1 MGIQF
6 ISVFFILFLST
17 GGCVLSIL
25 GDSSKSEESISS
37 RYVRSDEIGPK
48 FQKAYQPLKL
58 NYQWKNNGII
68 LKSGKG
74 KTAQEEFI
82 DRKTGKTKKSAPI
95 NSAKNE
101 DNSSFL
107 PPQSRWSRSPS
118 NSDNVSITFKNSFP
132 RTVRIYWVDF
142 EGGLKNYG
150 TIPPRGNIMIST
162 FAGHQWVL
170 DFSANDLTGIFTASN
185 YDCVAKIDSRSRRVA
200 MNQSTQTTKP
210 ASIPSLKLVI
220 RDHNV
225 WLIRKDKKDIQLTRK
240 GTEEDYFLNE
250 FRYSPNKH
258 YALGFQSTR
267 VIPRKIP
274 LLSSS
279 PKDQVQPTLEFINY
293 PKPGDPRPQRRPI
306 LFDLKK
312 KTTMQVDKSPF
323 LDSWS
328 VQFKHWSKDSR
339 SAHVLFNKRGH
350 QELALLSIDAAT
362 GKVTDLVRES
372 PDTFVDY
379 SQKTMLHWLDQSGQ
393 LIWASERS
401 GWNHLY
407 RIDASSGQVINPI
420 TKGKWLVRKI
430 EYVDEK
436 NEVIWFAAMG
446 IHPNQD
452 PYHIHLAKVKFD
464 GSDLTVLTRGDG
476 THRWQFNPERTLFL
490 DRWSRVDHP
499 EVAELRSAQD
509 GSLIKEIARQDISAL
524 TEEGY
529 SMPIRFSA
537 PGRDGKTMI
546 HGFLIKPTEF
556 DPDQIY
562 PVIENIYAG
571 PHGFHVPKKFGL
583 QISQRK
589 LAELGFIIAKID
601 GMGTNWRSKKFHDYC
616 WQNLADAGFPDRIA
630 WLKAAAQKYSWI
642 DLSQVGIYGGSAG
655 GQNALSALLHHGE
668 FYKAAVSDCGCHDNR
683 MDKIWWNEAWMG
695 KIGPHYEQSS
705 NVFNAHKLEGDLML
719 TVGEL
724 DKNVDPASTLQV
736 VHALVRAGKDFEFFM
751 IPGAGHG
758 IGEGKYLFR
767 KRMDFF
773 VRSLLGV
780 DQKNHIP

>member
-1 MGIQF
+1 MKHRIISAFLLLILSPGGFARSIQAD
-6 ISVFFILFLST
+6 SPKT
-17 GGCVLSIL
+17 GESIARRYAR
-25 GDSSKSEESISS
+25 SEEIA
-37 RYVRSDEIGPK
+37 PK

-58 NYQWKNNGII
+58 NFQWKDNGII

-82 DRKTGKTKKSAPI
+82 EGKTGKIKKSISLEP
-95 NSAKNE
+95 AKDE
-101 DNSSFL
+101 DDSLFL
-107 PPQSRWSRSPS
+107 PPQSRWGRSS
-118 NSDNVSITFKNSFP
+118 SSSDNISITFQNSFP
-132 RTVRIYWVDF
+132 RPVRVYWVDLQG
-142 EGGLKNYG
+142 ELKNYG
-150 TIPPRGNIMIST
+150 TIPPKGDMSIST

-185 YDCVAKIDSRSRRVA
+185 HDCIAKIDSRSRRVA
-200 MNQSTQTTKP
+200 MKQSPPAPKPDSTP
-210 ASIPSLKLVI
+210 ASKLVI
-220 RDHNV
+220 REHNV
-225 WLIRKDKKDIQLTRK
+225 WFIRKDKKDIQLTRK
-240 GTEEDYFLNE
+240 GTEEDSFLNE
-250 FRYSPNKH
+250 FRYSPNKR

-274 LLSSS
+274 LLRSS
-279 PKDQVQPTLEFINY
+279 PKDQIQPTIEFINY

-312 KTTMQVDKSPF
+312 KTAIPVDEASF

-339 SAHVLFNKRGH
+339 SAHVLYNKRGH
-350 QELALLSIDAAT
+350 QELALLSIDAST

-379 SQKTMLHWLDQSGQ
+379 SQKTMLHWLDQSEQ

-407 RIDASSGQVINPI
+407 RIDASDGQVINPI
-420 TKGKWLVRKI
+420 TKGKWVVRKI
-430 EYVDEK
+430 EHVDEK
-436 NEVIWFAAMG
+436 SEVVWFSALA
-446 IHPNQD
+446 IHPKQD
-452 PYHIHLAKVKFD
+452 PYHLHLAKVNLD
-464 GSDLTVLTRGDG
+464 GSDLTVLTQGDG
-476 THRWQFNPERTLFL
+476 THRWEFNPERTLFV

-499 EVAELRSAQD
+499 EVAQLRSARD
-509 GSLIKEIARQDISAL
+509 GSPIKELARQDISAL
-524 TEEGY
+524 LKEGY

-546 HGFLIKPTEF
+546 HGFLIQPTEF
-556 DPDQIY
+556 DPNRIY

-583 QISQRK
+583 QISQRR
-589 LAELGFIIAKID
+589 LAELGFVIAKID
-601 GMGTNWRSKKFHDYC
+601 GMGTNWRSKKFHDHC

-630 WLKAAAQKYSWI
+630 WLKAAARKYSWL
-642 DLSQVGIYGGSAG
+642 DLSRVGIYGGSAG

-695 KIGPHYEQSS
+695 KLGPHYEQSS
-705 NVFNAHKLEGDLML
+705 NVFHAHKLQGNLML

-736 VHALVRAGKDFEFFM
+736 VDALVLAGKDFEFFM

-767 KRMDFF
+767 KRIDFF

-780 DQKNHIP
+780 ER

>member
-1 MGIQF
+1 MKHRIIPAFLLLILSPGGFARSIQAD
-6 ISVFFILFLST
+6 SPKT
-17 GGCVLSIL
+17 GESIARRYAR
-25 GDSSKSEESISS
+25 SEEIA
-37 RYVRSDEIGPK
+37 PK

-58 NYQWKNNGII
+58 NFQWKDNGII
-68 LKSGKG
+68 LKTGKG

-82 DRKTGKTKKSAPI
+82 EGKTGKIKKSISLEP
-95 NSAKNE
+95 AKDE
-101 DNSSFL
+101 DDSLFL
-107 PPQSRWSRSPS
+107 PPQSRWGRSS
-118 NSDNVSITFKNSFP
+118 SSSDNISITFQNSFP
-132 RTVRIYWVDF
+132 RPVRVYWVDLQG
-142 EGGLKNYG
+142 ELKNYG
-150 TIPPRGNIMIST
+150 TIPPKGDMSIST

-185 YDCVAKIDSRSRRVA
+185 HDCIAKIDSRSRRVA
-200 MNQSTQTTKP
+200 MKQSPPAPKPDSTP
-210 ASIPSLKLVI
+210 ASKLVI
-220 RDHNV
+220 REHNV
-225 WLIRKDKKDIQLTRK
+225 WFIRKDKKDIQLTRK
-240 GTEEDYFLNE
+240 GTEEDSFLNE
-250 FRYSPNKH
+250 FRYSPNKR

-274 LLSSS
+274 LLRSS
-279 PKDQVQPTLEFINY
+279 PKDQIQPTIEFINY

-312 KTTMQVDKSPF
+312 KTAIPVDEASF

-339 SAHVLFNKRGH
+339 SAHVLYNKRGH
-350 QELALLSIDAAT
+350 QELALLSIDAST

-379 SQKTMLHWLDQSGQ
+379 SQKTMLHWLDQSEQ

-407 RIDASSGQVINPI
+407 RIDASNGQVINPI
-420 TKGKWLVRKI
+420 TKGKWVVRKI
-430 EYVDEK
+430 EHVDEK
-436 NEVIWFAAMG
+436 SQVVWFSALA
-446 IHPNQD
+446 IHPKQD
-452 PYHIHLAKVKFD
+452 PYHLHLAKVNLD
-464 GSDLTVLTRGDG
+464 GSDLTVLTQGDG
-476 THRWQFNPERTLFL
+476 THRWEFNPERTLFV

-499 EVAELRSAQD
+499 EVAQLRSARD
-509 GSLIKEIARQDISAL
+509 GSLVKELARQDISAL
-524 TEEGY
+524 LKEGY

-546 HGFLIKPTEF
+546 HGFLIQPTEL
-556 DPDQIY
+556 DPNRIY

-583 QISQRK
+583 QISQRR
-589 LAELGFIIAKID
+589 LAELGFVIAKID
-601 GMGTNWRSKKFHDYC
+601 GMGTNWRSKKFHDHC

-630 WLKAAAQKYSWI
+630 WLKAAARKYSWL
-642 DLSQVGIYGGSAG
+642 DLSRVGIYGGSAG

-695 KIGPHYEQSS
+695 KMGPHYEQSS
-705 NVFNAHKLEGDLML
+705 NVFHAHKLQGNLML

-736 VHALVRAGKDFEFFM
+736 VDALVRAGKDFEFFM

-767 KRMDFF
+767 KRIDFF
-773 VRSLLGV
+773 VCSLLGV
-780 DQKNHIP
+780 EP

>member
-1 MGIQF
+1 MKHRIIPAFLLLILSPGGFAQSIQAD
-6 ISVFFILFLST
+6 SPKT
-17 GGCVLSIL
+17 GESIARRYAR
-25 GDSSKSEESISS
+25 SEEIA
-37 RYVRSDEIGPK
+37 PK

-58 NYQWKNNGII
+58 NFQWKDNGII
-68 LKSGKG
+68 LKTGKG

-82 DRKTGKTKKSAPI
+82 EGKTGKIKKSISLEP
-95 NSAKNE
+95 AKDE
-101 DNSSFL
+101 DDSLFL
-107 PPQSRWSRSPS
+107 PPQSRWGRSS
-118 NSDNVSITFKNSFP
+118 SSSDNISITFQNSFP
-132 RTVRIYWVDF
+132 RPVRVYWVDLQG
-142 EGGLKNYG
+142 ELKNYG
-150 TIPPRGNIMIST
+150 TIPPKGDMSIST

-185 YDCVAKIDSRSRRVA
+185 HDCIAKIDSRSRRVA
-200 MNQSTQTTKP
+200 MKQSPPAPKPDSTP
-210 ASIPSLKLVI
+210 ASKLVI
-220 RDHNV
+220 REHNV
-225 WLIRKDKKDIQLTRK
+225 WFIRKDKKDIQLTRK
-240 GTEEDYFLNE
+240 GTEEDSFLNE
-250 FRYSPNKH
+250 FRYSPNKR

-274 LLSSS
+274 LLRSS
-279 PKDQVQPTLEFINY
+279 PKDQIQPTIEFINY

-312 KTTMQVDKSPF
+312 KTAIPVDEASF

-339 SAHVLFNKRGH
+339 SAHVLYNKRGH
-350 QELALLSIDAAT
+350 QELALLSIDAST

-379 SQKTMLHWLDQSGQ
+379 SQKTMLHWLDQSEQ

-407 RIDASSGQVINPI
+407 RIDASNGQVINPI
-420 TKGKWLVRKI
+420 TKGKWVVRKI
-430 EYVDEK
+430 EHVDEK
-436 NEVIWFAAMG
+436 SEVVWFSALA
-446 IHPNQD
+446 IHPKQD
-452 PYHIHLAKVKFD
+452 PYHLHLAKVNLD
-464 GSDLTVLTRGDG
+464 GSDLTVLTQGDG
-476 THRWQFNPERTLFL
+476 THRWEFNPERTLFV

-499 EVAELRSAQD
+499 EVAQLRSARD
-509 GSLIKEIARQDISAL
+509 GSLVKELARQDISAL
-524 TEEGY
+524 LKEGY

-546 HGFLIKPTEF
+546 HGFLIQPTEL
-556 DPDQIY
+556 DPNRIY

-583 QISQRK
+583 QISQRR
-589 LAELGFIIAKID
+589 LAELGFVIAKID
-601 GMGTNWRSKKFHDYC
+601 GMGTNWRSKKFHDHC

-630 WLKAAAQKYSWI
+630 WLKAAARKYSWL
-642 DLSQVGIYGGSAG
+642 DLSRVGIYGGSAG

-695 KIGPHYEQSS
+695 KMGPHYEQSS
-705 NVFNAHKLEGDLML
+705 NVFHAHKLQGNLML

-736 VHALVRAGKDFEFFM
+736 VDALVRAGKDFEFFM

-767 KRMDFF
+767 KRIDFF

-780 DQKNHIP
+780 EP

>member
-1 MGIQF
+1 MKHRIIPAFLLLILSPGGFARSIQAD
-6 ISVFFILFLST
+6 SPKT
-17 GGCVLSIL
+17 GESIARRYAR
-25 GDSSKSEESISS
+25 SEEIA
-37 RYVRSDEIGPK
+37 PK

-58 NYQWKNNGII
+58 NFRWKDNGII
-68 LKSGKG
+68 LKTGKG

-82 DRKTGKTKKSAPI
+82 EGKTGKIKKSISLEP
-95 NSAKNE
+95 AKDE
-101 DNSSFL
+101 DDSLFL
-107 PPQSRWSRSPS
+107 PPQSRWGRSS
-118 NSDNVSITFKNSFP
+118 SSSDNISITFQNSFP
-132 RTVRIYWVDF
+132 RPVRVYWVDLQG
-142 EGGLKNYG
+142 ELKNYG
-150 TIPPRGNIMIST
+150 TIPPKGDMSIST

-185 YDCVAKIDSRSRRVA
+185 HDCIAKIDSRSRRVA
-200 MNQSTQTTKP
+200 MKQSPPAPKPDSTP
-210 ASIPSLKLVI
+210 ASKLVI
-220 RDHNV
+220 REHNV
-225 WLIRKDKKDIQLTRK
+225 WFIRKDKKDIQLTRK
-240 GTEEDYFLNE
+240 GTEEDSFLNE
-250 FRYSPNKH
+250 FRYSPNKR

-274 LLSSS
+274 LLRSS
-279 PKDQVQPTLEFINY
+279 PKDQIQPTIEFINY

-312 KTTMQVDKSPF
+312 KTAIPVDEASF

-339 SAHVLFNKRGH
+339 SAHVLYNKRGH
-350 QELALLSIDAAT
+350 QELALLSIDASN

-379 SQKTMLHWLDQSGQ
+379 SQKTMLHWLDQSEQ

-407 RIDASSGQVINPI
+407 RIDASNGQVINPI
-420 TKGKWLVRKI
+420 TKGKWVVRKI
-430 EYVDEK
+430 EHVDEK
-436 NEVIWFAAMG
+436 SEVVWFSALA
-446 IHPNQD
+446 IHPKQD
-452 PYHIHLAKVKFD
+452 PYHIHLAKVNLD
-464 GSDLTVLTRGDG
+464 GSDLTVLTQGDG
-476 THRWQFNPERTLFL
+476 THRWEFNPERTLFV

-499 EVAELRSAQD
+499 EIAQLRSARD
-509 GSLIKEIARQDISAL
+509 GSLVKELARQDISAL
-524 TEEGY
+524 LKEGY

-546 HGFLIKPTEF
+546 HGFLIQPTEF
-556 DPDQIY
+556 DPNRIY

-583 QISQRK
+583 QISQRR
-589 LAELGFIIAKID
+589 LAELGFVIAKID
-601 GMGTNWRSKKFHDYC
+601 GMGTNWRSKKFHDHC

-630 WLKAAAQKYSWI
+630 WLKAAARKYSWL
-642 DLSQVGIYGGSAG
+642 DLSRVGIYGGSAG

-695 KIGPHYEQSS
+695 KMGPHYEQSS
-705 NVFNAHKLEGDLML
+705 NVFHAHKLQGNLML

-724 DKNVDPASTLQV
+724 DKNVDPASTFQV
-736 VHALVRAGKDFEFFM
+736 VDALVRAGKDFEFFM

-767 KRMDFF
+767 KRIDFF
-773 VRSLLGV
+773 VCSLLGV
-780 DQKNHIP
+780 EP

>member
-1 MGIQF
+1 MKHRIISAFLLLILSPGGFAQSIQAD
-6 ISVFFILFLST
+6 SPKT
-17 GGCVLSIL
+17 GESIARRYAR
-25 GDSSKSEESISS
+25 SEEIA
-37 RYVRSDEIGPK
+37 PK

-58 NYQWKNNGII
+58 NFQWKDNGII

-82 DRKTGKTKKSAPI
+82 EGKTGKIKKSISLEP
-95 NSAKNE
+95 AKDE
-101 DNSSFL
+101 DDSLFL
-107 PPQSRWSRSPS
+107 PPQSRWGRSS
-118 NSDNVSITFKNSFP
+118 SSSDNISITFQNSFP
-132 RTVRIYWVDF
+132 RPVRVYWVDLQG
-142 EGGLKNYG
+142 ELKNYG
-150 TIPPRGNIMIST
+150 TIPPKGDMSIST

-185 YDCVAKIDSRSRRVA
+185 HDCIAKIDSRSRRVA
-200 MNQSTQTTKP
+200 MKQSPPAPKPDSTP
-210 ASIPSLKLVI
+210 ASKLVI
-220 RDHNV
+220 REHNV
-225 WLIRKDKKDIQLTRK
+225 WFIRKDKKDIQLTRK
-240 GTEEDYFLNE
+240 GTEEDSFLNE
-250 FRYSPNKH
+250 FRYSPNKR

-274 LLSSS
+274 LLRSS
-279 PKDQVQPTLEFINY
+279 PIDQIQPTIEFINY

-312 KTTMQVDKSPF
+312 KTAIPVDEASF

-339 SAHVLFNKRGH
+339 SAHVLYNKRGH
-350 QELALLSIDAAT
+350 QELALLSIDASN

-379 SQKTMLHWLDQSGQ
+379 SQKTMLHWLDQSEQ

-407 RIDASSGQVINPI
+407 RIDASNGQVINPI
-420 TKGKWLVRKI
+420 TKGKWVVRKI
-430 EYVDEK
+430 EHVDEK
-436 NEVIWFAAMG
+436 SEVVWFSALA
-446 IHPNQD
+446 IHPKQD
-452 PYHIHLAKVKFD
+452 PYHLHLAKVNLD
-464 GSDLTVLTRGDG
+464 GSDLTVLTQGDG
-476 THRWQFNPERTLFL
+476 THRWEFNPERTLFV

-499 EVAELRSAQD
+499 EVAQLRSARD
-509 GSLIKEIARQDISAL
+509 GSLIKELARQDISAL
-524 TEEGY
+524 LKEGY

-546 HGFLIKPTEF
+546 HGFLIQPTEL
-556 DPDQIY
+556 DPNRIY

-583 QISQRK
+583 QISQRR
-589 LAELGFIIAKID
+589 LAELGFVIAKID
-601 GMGTNWRSKKFHDYC
+601 GMGTNWRSKKFHDHC

-630 WLKAAAQKYSWI
+630 WLKAAARKYSWL
-642 DLSQVGIYGGSAG
+642 DLSRVGIYGGSAG

-695 KIGPHYEQSS
+695 KMGPHYEQSS
-705 NVFNAHKLEGDLML
+705 NVFHAHKLQGNLML

-736 VHALVRAGKDFEFFM
+736 VDALVRAGKDFEFFM

-767 KRMDFF
+767 KRIDFF

-780 DQKNHIP
+780 EP

>member
-1 MGIQF
+1 MKHRIIPAFLLLILSPGGFARSIQAD
-6 ISVFFILFLST
+6 SPKT
-17 GGCVLSIL
+17 GESIARRYAR
-25 GDSSKSEESISS
+25 SEEIA
-37 RYVRSDEIGPK
+37 PK

-58 NYQWKNNGII
+58 NFQWKDNGII

-82 DRKTGKTKKSAPI
+82 EGKTGKIKKSISLEP
-95 NSAKNE
+95 AKDE
-101 DNSSFL
+101 DDSLFL
-107 PPQSRWSRSPS
+107 PPQSRWGRSS
-118 NSDNVSITFKNSFP
+118 SSSDNISITFQNSFP
-132 RTVRIYWVDF
+132 RPVRVYWVDLQG
-142 EGGLKNYG
+142 ELKNYG
-150 TIPPRGNIMIST
+150 TIPPKGDMSIST

-185 YDCVAKIDSRSRRVA
+185 HDCIAKIDSRSRRVA
-200 MNQSTQTTKP
+200 MKQSPPAPKPDSTP
-210 ASIPSLKLVI
+210 ASKLVI
-220 RDHNV
+220 REHNV
-225 WLIRKDKKDIQLTRK
+225 WFIRKDKKDIQLTRK
-240 GTEEDYFLNE
+240 GTEEDSFLNE
-250 FRYSPNKH
+250 FRYSPNKR

-274 LLSSS
+274 LLRSS
-279 PKDQVQPTLEFINY
+279 PKDQIQPTIEFINY

-312 KTTMQVDKSPF
+312 KTAIPVDEASF

-339 SAHVLFNKRGH
+339 SAHVLYNKRGH
-350 QELALLSIDAAT
+350 QELALLSIDASN

-379 SQKTMLHWLDQSGQ
+379 SQKTMLHWLDQSEQ

-407 RIDASSGQVINPI
+407 RIDASNGQVINPI
-420 TKGKWLVRKI
+420 TKGKWVVRKI
-430 EYVDEK
+430 EHVDEK
-436 NEVIWFAAMG
+436 SEVVWFSALA
-446 IHPNQD
+446 IHPKQD
-452 PYHIHLAKVKFD
+452 PYHIHLAKVNLD
-464 GSDLTVLTRGDG
+464 GSDLTVLTQGDG
-476 THRWQFNPERTLFL
+476 THRWEFNPERTLFV

-499 EVAELRSAQD
+499 EIAQLRSARD
-509 GSLIKEIARQDISAL
+509 GSLVKELARQDISAL
-524 TEEGY
+524 LKEGY

-546 HGFLIKPTEF
+546 HGFLIQPTEF
-556 DPDQIY
+556 DPNRIY

-583 QISQRK
+583 QISQRR
-589 LAELGFIIAKID
+589 LAELGFVIAKID
-601 GMGTNWRSKKFHDYC
+601 GMGTNWRSKKFHDHC

-630 WLKAAAQKYSWI
+630 WLKAAARKYSWL
-642 DLSQVGIYGGSAG
+642 DLSRVGIYGGSAG

-695 KIGPHYEQSS
+695 KMGPHYEQSS
-705 NVFNAHKLEGDLML
+705 NVFHAHKLQGNLML

-724 DKNVDPASTLQV
+724 DKNVDPASTFQV
-736 VHALVRAGKDFEFFM
+736 VDALVRAGKDFEFFM

-767 KRMDFF
+767 KRIDFF
-773 VRSLLGV
+773 VCSLLGV
-780 DQKNHIP
+780 EP

>member
-1 MGIQF
+1 MKHRIISAFLLLILSPGGFAQSIQAD
-6 ISVFFILFLST
+6 SPKT
-17 GGCVLSIL
+17 GESIARRYAR
-25 GDSSKSEESISS
+25 SEEIA
-37 RYVRSDEIGPK
+37 PK

-58 NYQWKNNGII
+58 NFQWKDNGII
-68 LKSGKG
+68 LKTGKG

-82 DRKTGKTKKSAPI
+82 EGKTGKIKKSISLEP
-95 NSAKNE
+95 AKDE
-101 DNSSFL
+101 DDSLFL
-107 PPQSRWSRSPS
+107 PPQSRWGRSS
-118 NSDNVSITFKNSFP
+118 SSSDNISITFQNSFP
-132 RTVRIYWVDF
+132 RPVRVYWVDLQG
-142 EGGLKNYG
+142 ELKNYG
-150 TIPPRGNIMIST
+150 TIPPKGDMSIST

-185 YDCVAKIDSRSRRVA
+185 HDCIAKIDSRSRRVA
-200 MNQSTQTTKP
+200 MKQSPPAPKPDSTP
-210 ASIPSLKLVI
+210 ASKLVI
-220 RDHNV
+220 REHNV
-225 WLIRKDKKDIQLTRK
+225 WFIRKDKKDIQLTRK
-240 GTEEDYFLNE
+240 GTEEDSFLNE
-250 FRYSPNKH
+250 FRYSPNKR

-274 LLSSS
+274 LLRSS
-279 PKDQVQPTLEFINY
+279 PKDQIQPTIEFINY

-312 KTTMQVDKSPF
+312 KTAIPVDEASF

-339 SAHVLFNKRGH
+339 SAHVLYNKRGH
-350 QELALLSIDAAT
+350 QELALLSIDAST

-379 SQKTMLHWLDQSGQ
+379 SQKTMLHWLDQSEQ

-407 RIDASSGQVINPI
+407 RIDASNGQVINPI
-420 TKGKWLVRKI
+420 TKGKWVVRKI
-430 EYVDEK
+430 EHVDEK
-436 NEVIWFAAMG
+436 SEVVWFSALA
-446 IHPNQD
+446 IHPKQD
-452 PYHIHLAKVKFD
+452 PYHLHLAKVNLD
-464 GSDLTVLTRGDG
+464 GSDLTVLTQGDG
-476 THRWQFNPERTLFL
+476 THRWEFNPERTLFV

-499 EVAELRSAQD
+499 EVAQLRSARD
-509 GSLIKEIARQDISAL
+509 GSLVKELARQDISAL
-524 TEEGY
+524 LKEGY

-546 HGFLIKPTEF
+546 HGFLIQPTEF
-556 DPDQIY
+556 DPNRIY

-583 QISQRK
+583 QISQRR
-589 LAELGFIIAKID
+589 LAELGFVIAKID
-601 GMGTNWRSKKFHDYC
+601 GMGTNWRSKKFHDHC

-630 WLKAAAQKYSWI
+630 WLKAAARKYSWL
-642 DLSQVGIYGGSAG
+642 DLSRVGIYGGSAG

-695 KIGPHYEQSS
+695 KMGPHYEQSS
-705 NVFNAHKLEGDLML
+705 NVFHAHKLQGNLML

-736 VHALVRAGKDFEFFM
+736 VDALVRAGKDFEFFM

-767 KRMDFF
+767 KRIDFF

-780 DQKNHIP
+780 EP

>member
-1 MGIQF
+1 MKHRIIPAFLLLILSPGGFARSIQAD
-6 ISVFFILFLST
+6 SPKT
-17 GGCVLSIL
+17 GESIARRYAR
-25 GDSSKSEESISS
+25 SEEIA
-37 RYVRSDEIGPK
+37 PK

-58 NYQWKNNGII
+58 NFQWKDNGII
-68 LKSGKG
+68 LKTGKG

-82 DRKTGKTKKSAPI
+82 EGKTGKIKKSISLEP
-95 NSAKNE
+95 AKDE
-101 DNSSFL
+101 DDSLFL
-107 PPQSRWSRSPS
+107 PPQSRWGRSS
-118 NSDNVSITFKNSFP
+118 SSSDNISITFQNSFP
-132 RTVRIYWVDF
+132 RPVRVYWVDLQG
-142 EGGLKNYG
+142 ELKNYG
-150 TIPPRGNIMIST
+150 TIPPKGDMSIST

-185 YDCVAKIDSRSRRVA
+185 HDCIAKIDSRSRRVA
-200 MNQSTQTTKP
+200 MKQSPPAPKPDSTP
-210 ASIPSLKLVI
+210 ASKLVI
-220 RDHNV
+220 REHNV
-225 WLIRKDKKDIQLTRK
+225 WFIRKDKKDIQLTRK
-240 GTEEDYFLNE
+240 GTEEDSFLNE
-250 FRYSPNKH
+250 FRYSPNKR

-274 LLSSS
+274 LLRSS
-279 PKDQVQPTLEFINY
+279 PKDQIQPTIEFINY

-312 KTTMQVDKSPF
+312 KTAIPVDEASF

-339 SAHVLFNKRGH
+339 SAHVLYNKRGH
-350 QELALLSIDAAT
+350 QELALLSIDAST

-379 SQKTMLHWLDQSGQ
+379 SQKTMLHWLDQSEQ

-407 RIDASSGQVINPI
+407 RIDASNGQVINPI
-420 TKGKWLVRKI
+420 TKGKWVVRKI
-430 EYVDEK
+430 EHVDEK
-436 NEVIWFAAMG
+436 SEVVWFSALA
-446 IHPNQD
+446 IHPKQD
-452 PYHIHLAKVKFD
+452 PYHIHLAKVNLD
-464 GSDLTVLTRGDG
+464 GSDLTVLTQGDG
-476 THRWQFNPERTLFL
+476 THRWEFNPERTLFV

-499 EVAELRSAQD
+499 EVAQLRSARD
-509 GSLIKEIARQDISAL
+509 GSLIKELARQDISAL
-524 TEEGY
+524 LKEGY

-546 HGFLIKPTEF
+546 HGFLIQPTEF
-556 DPDQIY
+556 DPNRIY

-583 QISQRK
+583 QISQRR
-589 LAELGFIIAKID
+589 LAELGFVIAKID
-601 GMGTNWRSKKFHDYC
+601 GMGTNWRSKKFHDHC
-616 WQNLADAGFPDRIA
+616 WKNLADAGFPDRIA
-630 WLKAAAQKYSWI
+630 WLKAAARKYSWL
-642 DLSQVGIYGGSAG
+642 DLSRVGIYGGSAG

-695 KIGPHYEQSS
+695 KMGPHYEQSS
-705 NVFNAHKLEGDLML
+705 NVFHAHKLQGNLML

-736 VHALVRAGKDFEFFM
+736 VDALVRAGKDFEFFM

-767 KRMDFF
+767 KRIDFF

-780 DQKNHIP
+780 EP

>member
-1 MGIQF
+1 MKHRIIPAFLLLILSPGGFAQSIQAD
-6 ISVFFILFLST
+6 SPKT
-17 GGCVLSIL
+17 GESIARRYAR
-25 GDSSKSEESISS
+25 SEEIA
-37 RYVRSDEIGPK
+37 PK

-58 NYQWKNNGII
+58 NFQWKDNGII

-82 DRKTGKTKKSAPI
+82 EGKTGKIKKSISLEP
-95 NSAKNE
+95 AKDE
-101 DNSSFL
+101 DDSLFL
-107 PPQSRWSRSPS
+107 PPQSRWGRSS
-118 NSDNVSITFKNSFP
+118 SSSDNISITFQNSFP
-132 RTVRIYWVDF
+132 RPVRVYWVDLQG
-142 EGGLKNYG
+142 ELKNYG
-150 TIPPRGNIMIST
+150 TIPPKGDMSIST

-185 YDCVAKIDSRSRRVA
+185 HDCIAKIDSRSRRVA
-200 MNQSTQTTKP
+200 MKQSPPAPKPDSTP
-210 ASIPSLKLVI
+210 ASKLVI
-220 RDHNV
+220 REHNV
-225 WLIRKDKKDIQLTRK
+225 WFIRKDKKDIQLTRK
-240 GTEEDYFLNE
+240 GTEEDSFLNE
-250 FRYSPNKH
+250 FRYSPNKR

-274 LLSSS
+274 LLRSS
-279 PKDQVQPTLEFINY
+279 PKDQIQPTIEFINY

-312 KTTMQVDKSPF
+312 KTAIPVDEASF

-339 SAHVLFNKRGH
+339 SAHVLYNKRGH
-350 QELALLSIDAAT
+350 QELALLSIDAST

-379 SQKTMLHWLDQSGQ
+379 SQKTMLHWLDQSEQ

-407 RIDASSGQVINPI
+407 RIDASNGQVINPI
-420 TKGKWLVRKI
+420 TKGKWVVRKI
-430 EYVDEK
+430 EHVDEK
-436 NEVIWFAAMG
+436 SQVVWFSALA
-446 IHPNQD
+446 IHPKQD
-452 PYHIHLAKVKFD
+452 PYHIHLAKVNLD
-464 GSDLTVLTRGDG
+464 GSDLTVLTQGDG
-476 THRWQFNPERTLFL
+476 THRWEFNPERTLFV

-499 EVAELRSAQD
+499 EVAQLRSARD
-509 GSLIKEIARQDISAL
+509 GSLIKELARQDISAL
-524 TEEGY
+524 LKEGY

-546 HGFLIKPTEF
+546 HGFLIQPTEF
-556 DPDQIY
+556 DPNRIY

-583 QISQRK
+583 QISQRR
-589 LAELGFIIAKID
+589 LAELGFVIAKID
-601 GMGTNWRSKKFHDYC
+601 GMGTNWRSKKFHDHC

-630 WLKAAAQKYSWI
+630 WLKAAARKYSWL
-642 DLSQVGIYGGSAG
+642 DLSRVGIYGGSAG

-705 NVFNAHKLEGDLML
+705 NVFHAHKLQGNLML

-736 VHALVRAGKDFEFFM
+736 VDALVRAGKDFEFFM

-767 KRMDFF
+767 KRIDFF

-780 DQKNHIP
+780 EP

>member
-1 MGIQF
+1 MKHRIISAFLLLILSPGGFAQSIQAD
-6 ISVFFILFLST
+6 SPKT
-17 GGCVLSIL
+17 GESIARRYAR
-25 GDSSKSEESISS
+25 SEEIA
-37 RYVRSDEIGPK
+37 PK

-58 NYQWKNNGII
+58 NFQWKDNGII
-68 LKSGKG
+68 LKTGKG

-82 DRKTGKTKKSAPI
+82 EGKTGKIKKSISLEP
-95 NSAKNE
+95 AKDE
-101 DNSSFL
+101 DDSLFL
-107 PPQSRWSRSPS
+107 PPQSRWGRSS
-118 NSDNVSITFKNSFP
+118 SSSDNISITFQNSFP
-132 RTVRIYWVDF
+132 RPVRVYWVDLQG
-142 EGGLKNYG
+142 ELKNYG
-150 TIPPRGNIMIST
+150 TIPPKGDMSIST

-185 YDCVAKIDSRSRRVA
+185 HDCIAKIDSRSRRVA
-200 MNQSTQTTKP
+200 MKQSPPAPKPDSTP
-210 ASIPSLKLVI
+210 ASKLVI
-220 RDHNV
+220 REHNV
-225 WLIRKDKKDIQLTRK
+225 WFIRKDKKDIQLTRK
-240 GTEEDYFLNE
+240 GTEEDSFLNE
-250 FRYSPNKH
+250 FRYSPNKR

-274 LLSSS
+274 LLRSS
-279 PKDQVQPTLEFINY
+279 PKDQIQPTIEFINY

-312 KTTMQVDKSPF
+312 KTAIPVDEASF

-339 SAHVLFNKRGH
+339 SAHVLYNKRGH
-350 QELALLSIDAAT
+350 QELALLSIDASN

-379 SQKTMLHWLDQSGQ
+379 SQKTMLHWLDQSEQ

-407 RIDASSGQVINPI
+407 RIDASNGQVINPI
-420 TKGKWLVRKI
+420 TKGKWVVRKI
-430 EYVDEK
+430 EHVDEK
-436 NEVIWFAAMG
+436 SEVVWFSALA
-446 IHPNQD
+446 IHPKQD
-452 PYHIHLAKVKFD
+452 PYHLHLAKVNLD
-464 GSDLTVLTRGDG
+464 GSDLTVLTQGDG
-476 THRWQFNPERTLFL
+476 THRWEFNPERTLFV

-499 EVAELRSAQD
+499 EVAQLRSARD
-509 GSLIKEIARQDISAL
+509 GSLVKELARQDISAL
-524 TEEGY
+524 LKEGY

-546 HGFLIKPTEF
+546 HGFLIQPTEL
-556 DPDQIY
+556 DPNRIY

-583 QISQRK
+583 QISQRR
-589 LAELGFIIAKID
+589 LAELGFVIAKID
-601 GMGTNWRSKKFHDYC
+601 GMGTNWRSKKFHDHC

-630 WLKAAAQKYSWI
+630 WLKAAARKYSWL
-642 DLSQVGIYGGSAG
+642 DLSRVGIYGGSAG

-695 KIGPHYEQSS
+695 KMGPHYEQSS
-705 NVFNAHKLEGDLML
+705 NVFHAHKLQGNLML

-724 DKNVDPASTLQV
+724 DKNVDPASTFQV
-736 VHALVRAGKDFEFFM
+736 VDALVRAGKDFEFFM

-767 KRMDFF
+767 KRIDFF

-780 DQKNHIP
+780 EP

>member
-1 MGIQF
+1 MKHRIIPAFLLLILSPGGFARSIQAD
-6 ISVFFILFLST
+6 SPKT
-17 GGCVLSIL
+17 GESIARRYAR
-25 GDSSKSEESISS
+25 SEEIA
-37 RYVRSDEIGPK
+37 PK

-58 NYQWKNNGII
+58 NFQWKDNGII
-68 LKSGKG
+68 FKTGKG

-82 DRKTGKTKKSAPI
+82 DGKTGKIKKSISLEP
-95 NSAKNE
+95 AKDE
-101 DNSSFL
+101 DDSLFL
-107 PPQSRWSRSPS
+107 PPQSRWGRSS
-118 NSDNVSITFKNSFP
+118 SSSDNISITFQNSFP
-132 RTVRIYWVDF
+132 RPVRVYWVDLQG
-142 EGGLKNYG
+142 ELKNYG
-150 TIPPRGNIMIST
+150 TIPPKGDMSIST

-185 YDCVAKIDSRSRRVA
+185 HDCIAKIDSRSRRVA
-200 MNQSTQTTKP
+200 MKQSPPAPKPDSTP
-210 ASIPSLKLVI
+210 ASKLVI
-220 RDHNV
+220 REHNV
-225 WLIRKDKKDIQLTRK
+225 WFIRKDKKDIQLTRK
-240 GTEEDYFLNE
+240 GTEEDSFLNE
-250 FRYSPNKH
+250 FRYSPNKR

-267 VIPRKIP
+267 VISRKIP
-274 LLSSS
+274 LLRSS
-279 PKDQVQPTLEFINY
+279 PKDQIQPTIEFINY

-312 KTTMQVDKSPF
+312 KTAIPVDEASF

-339 SAHVLFNKRGH
+339 SAHVLYNKRGH
-350 QELALLSIDAAT
+350 QELALLSIDAST

-379 SQKTMLHWLDQSGQ
+379 SQKTMLHWLDQSEQ

-407 RIDASSGQVINPI
+407 RIDASNGQVINPI
-420 TKGKWLVRKI
+420 TKGKWVVRKI
-430 EYVDEK
+430 EHVDEK
-436 NEVIWFAAMG
+436 SEVVWFSALA
-446 IHPNQD
+446 IHPKQD
-452 PYHIHLAKVKFD
+452 PYHLHLAKVNLD
-464 GSDLTVLTRGDG
+464 GSDLTVLTQGDG
-476 THRWQFNPERTLFL
+476 THRWEFNPERTLFV

-499 EVAELRSAQD
+499 EVAQLRSARD
-509 GSLIKEIARQDISAL
+509 GSLIKELARQDISAL
-524 TEEGY
+524 LKEGY

-546 HGFLIKPTEF
+546 HGFLIQPTEL
-556 DPDQIY
+556 DPNRIY

-583 QISQRK
+583 QISQRR
-589 LAELGFIIAKID
+589 LAELGFVIAKID
-601 GMGTNWRSKKFHDYC
+601 GMGTNWRSKKFHDHC
-616 WQNLADAGFPDRIA
+616 WKNLADAGFPDRIA
-630 WLKAAAQKYSWI
+630 WLKAAARKYSWL
-642 DLSQVGIYGGSAG
+642 DLSRVGIYGGSAG

-705 NVFNAHKLEGDLML
+705 NVFHAHKLQGNLML

-736 VHALVRAGKDFEFFM
+736 VDALVRAGKDFEFFM

-767 KRMDFF
+767 KRIDFF

-780 DQKNHIP
+780 EP

>member
-1 MGIQF
+1 MKHRIISAFLLLILSPGGFAQSIQAD
-6 ISVFFILFLST
+6 SPKT
-17 GGCVLSIL
+17 GESIARRYAR
-25 GDSSKSEESISS
+25 SEEIA
-37 RYVRSDEIGPK
+37 PK

-58 NYQWKNNGII
+58 NFQWKDNGII
-68 LKSGKG
+68 LKTGKG

-82 DRKTGKTKKSAPI
+82 EGKTGKINKSISLEP
-95 NSAKNE
+95 AKDE
-101 DNSSFL
+101 DDSLFL
-107 PPQSRWSRSPS
+107 PPQSRWGRSS
-118 NSDNVSITFKNSFP
+118 SSSDNISITFQNSFP
-132 RTVRIYWVDF
+132 RPVRVYWVDLQG
-142 EGGLKNYG
+142 ELKNYG
-150 TIPPRGNIMIST
+150 TIPPKGDMSIST

-185 YDCVAKIDSRSRRVA
+185 HDCIAKIDSRSRRVA
-200 MNQSTQTTKP
+200 MKQSPPAPKPDSTP
-210 ASIPSLKLVI
+210 ASKLVI
-220 RDHNV
+220 REHNV
-225 WLIRKDKKDIQLTRK
+225 WFIRKDKKDIQLTRK
-240 GTEEDYFLNE
+240 GTEEDSFLNE
-250 FRYSPNKH
+250 FRYSPNKR

-274 LLSSS
+274 LLRSS
-279 PKDQVQPTLEFINY
+279 PKDQIQPTIEFINY

-312 KTTMQVDKSPF
+312 KTAIPVDEASF

-339 SAHVLFNKRGH
+339 SAHVLYNKRGH
-350 QELALLSIDAAT
+350 QELALLSIDAST

-379 SQKTMLHWLDQSGQ
+379 SQKTMLHWLDQSEQ

-407 RIDASSGQVINPI
+407 RIDASNGQVINPI
-420 TKGKWLVRKI
+420 TKGKWVVRKI
-430 EYVDEK
+430 EHVDEK
-436 NEVIWFAAMG
+436 SEVVWFSALA
-446 IHPNQD
+446 IHPKQD
-452 PYHIHLAKVKFD
+452 PYHLHLAKVNLD
-464 GSDLTVLTRGDG
+464 GSDLTVLTQGDG
-476 THRWQFNPERTLFL
+476 THRWEFNPERTLFV

-499 EVAELRSAQD
+499 EIAQLRSARD
-509 GSLIKEIARQDISAL
+509 GSLVKELARQDISAL
-524 TEEGY
+524 LKEGY

-546 HGFLIKPTEF
+546 HGFLIQPTEF
-556 DPDQIY
+556 DPNRIY

-583 QISQRK
+583 QISQRR
-589 LAELGFIIAKID
+589 LAELGFVIAKID
-601 GMGTNWRSKKFHDYC
+601 GMGTNWRSKKFHDHC

-630 WLKAAAQKYSWI
+630 WLKAAARKYSWL
-642 DLSQVGIYGGSAG
+642 DLSRVGIYGGSAG

-695 KIGPHYEQSS
+695 KMGPHYEQSS
-705 NVFNAHKLEGDLML
+705 NVFHAHKLQGNLML

-736 VHALVRAGKDFEFFM
+736 VDALVRAGKDFEFFM

-767 KRMDFF
+767 KRIDFF

-780 DQKNHIP
+780 EP

>member
-1 MGIQF
+1 MKHRIISAFLLLILSPGGFAQSIQAD
-6 ISVFFILFLST
+6 SPKT
-17 GGCVLSIL
+17 GESIARRYAR
-25 GDSSKSEESISS
+25 SEEIA
-37 RYVRSDEIGPK
+37 PK

-58 NYQWKNNGII
+58 NFQWKDNGII
-68 LKSGKG
+68 FKIGKG

-82 DRKTGKTKKSAPI
+82 DGKTGKIKKSISLEP
-95 NSAKNE
+95 AKDE
-101 DNSSFL
+101 DDSLFL
-107 PPQSRWSRSPS
+107 PPQSRWGRSS
-118 NSDNVSITFKNSFP
+118 SSSDNISITFQNSFP
-132 RTVRIYWVDF
+132 RPVRVYWVDLQG
-142 EGGLKNYG
+142 ELKNYG
-150 TIPPRGNIMIST
+150 TIPPKGDMSIST

-185 YDCVAKIDSRSRRVA
+185 HDCIAKIDSRSRRVA
-200 MNQSTQTTKP
+200 MKQSPPAPKPDSTP
-210 ASIPSLKLVI
+210 ASKLVI
-220 RDHNV
+220 REHNV
-225 WLIRKDKKDIQLTRK
+225 WFIRKDKKDIQLTRK
-240 GTEEDYFLNE
+240 GTEEDSFLNE
-250 FRYSPNKH
+250 FRYSPNKR

-274 LLSSS
+274 LLRSS
-279 PKDQVQPTLEFINY
+279 PKDQIQPTIEFINY

-312 KTTMQVDKSPF
+312 KTAIPVEEASF

-339 SAHVLFNKRGH
+339 SAHVLYNKRGH
-350 QELALLSIDAAT
+350 QELALLSIDAST

-379 SQKTMLHWLDQSGQ
+379 SQKTMLHWLDQSEQ

-407 RIDASSGQVINPI
+407 RIDASNGQVINPI
-420 TKGKWLVRKI
+420 TKGKWVVRKI
-430 EYVDEK
+430 EHVDEK
-436 NEVIWFAAMG
+436 SQVVWFSALA
-446 IHPNQD
+446 IHPKQD
-452 PYHIHLAKVKFD
+452 PYHLHLAKVNLD
-464 GSDLTVLTRGDG
+464 GSDLTVLTQGDG
-476 THRWQFNPERTLFL
+476 THRWEFNPERTLFV

-499 EVAELRSAQD
+499 EVAQLRSARD
-509 GSLIKEIARQDISAL
+509 GSLIKELARQDISAL
-524 TEEGY
+524 LKEGY

-546 HGFLIKPTEF
+546 HGFLIQPTEF
-556 DPDQIY
+556 DPNRIY

-583 QISQRK
+583 QISQRR
-589 LAELGFIIAKID
+589 LAELGFVIAKID
-601 GMGTNWRSKKFHDYC
+601 GMGTNWRSKKFHDHC

-630 WLKAAAQKYSWI
+630 WLKAAARKYSWL
-642 DLSQVGIYGGSAG
+642 DLSRVGIYGGSAG

-705 NVFNAHKLEGDLML
+705 NVFHAHKLQGNLML

-736 VHALVRAGKDFEFFM
+736 VDALVRAGKDFEFFM

-767 KRMDFF
+767 KRIDFF

-780 DQKNHIP
+780 EP

>member
-1 MGIQF
+1 MNF
-6 ISVFFILFLST
+6 
-17 GGCVLSIL
+17 
-25 GDSSKSEESISS
+25 
-37 RYVRSDEIGPK
+37 
-48 FQKAYQPLKL
+48 
-58 NYQWKNNGII
+58 QWKDNGII
-68 LKSGKG
+68 LKTGKG

-82 DRKTGKTKKSAPI
+82 EGKTGKIKKSISLEP
-95 NSAKNE
+95 AKDE
-101 DNSSFL
+101 DDSLFL
-107 PPQSRWSRSPS
+107 PPQSRWGRSS
-118 NSDNVSITFKNSFP
+118 SSSDNISITFQNSFP
-132 RTVRIYWVDF
+132 RPVRVYWVDLQG
-142 EGGLKNYG
+142 ELKNYG
-150 TIPPRGNIMIST
+150 TIPPKGDMSIST

-185 YDCVAKIDSRSRRVA
+185 HDCIAKIDSRSRRVA
-200 MNQSTQTTKP
+200 MKQSPPAPKP
-210 ASIPSLKLVI
+210 DSTPVSKLVI
-220 RDHNV
+220 REHNV
-225 WLIRKDKKDIQLTRK
+225 WFIRKDKKDIQLTRK
-240 GTEEDYFLNE
+240 GTEEDSFLNE
-250 FRYSPNKH
+250 FRYSPNKR

-274 LLSSS
+274 LLRSS
-279 PKDQVQPTLEFINY
+279 PIDQIQPTIEFINY

-312 KTTMQVDKSPF
+312 KTAIPVDEASF

-339 SAHVLFNKRGH
+339 SAHVLYNKRGH
-350 QELALLSIDAAT
+350 QELALLSIDASN

-379 SQKTMLHWLDQSGQ
+379 SQKTMLHWLDQSEQ

-407 RIDASSGQVINPI
+407 RIDASNGQVINPI
-420 TKGKWLVRKI
+420 TKGKWVVRKI
-430 EYVDEK
+430 EHVDEK
-436 NEVIWFAAMG
+436 SEVVWFSALA
-446 IHPNQD
+446 IHPKQD
-452 PYHIHLAKVKFD
+452 PYHLHLAKVNLD
-464 GSDLTVLTRGDG
+464 GSDLTVLTQGDG
-476 THRWQFNPERTLFL
+476 THRWEFNPERTLFV

-499 EVAELRSAQD
+499 EVAQLRSARD
-509 GSLIKEIARQDISAL
+509 GSLIKELARQDISAL
-524 TEEGY
+524 LKEGY

-546 HGFLIKPTEF
+546 HGFLIQPTEL
-556 DPDQIY
+556 DPNRIY

-583 QISQRK
+583 QISQRR
-589 LAELGFIIAKID
+589 LAELGFVIAKID
-601 GMGTNWRSKKFHDYC
+601 GMGTNWRSKKFHDHC

-630 WLKAAAQKYSWI
+630 WLKAAARKYSWL
-642 DLSQVGIYGGSAG
+642 DLSRVGIYGGSAG

-705 NVFNAHKLEGDLML
+705 NVFHAHKLQGNLML

-736 VHALVRAGKDFEFFM
+736 VDALVRAGKDFEFFM

-767 KRMDFF
+767 KRIDFF

-780 DQKNHIP
+780 EP

>member
-1 MGIQF
+1 MGTQL
-6 ISVFFILFLST
+6 ISVFLLLNIFS
-17 GGCVLSIL
+17 GGSVLSIL
-25 GDSSKSEESISS
+25 ADPSKTGESISS
-37 RYVRSDEIGPK
+37 RYARSDQIGPK

-58 NYQWKNNGII
+58 NYQWKGNGII

-74 KTAQEEFI
+74 KMAKEEFI
-82 DRKTGKTKKSAPI
+82 NGKTGKIKKNIPLD
-95 NSAKNE
+95 SAKE
-101 DNSSFL
+101 EGDSLYL
-107 PPQSRWSRSPS
+107 PPQSSWNRSPGS
-118 NSDNVSITFKNSFP
+118 SDNVSITFENSFDRP
-132 RTVRIYWVDF
+132 VRLYWVNF
-142 EGGLKNYG
+142 EGDLKNYG
-150 TIPPRGNIMIST
+150 TIPPKSDISIST

-170 DFSANDLTGIFTASN
+170 DFSANDLTGIFTTSN
-185 YDCVAKIDSRSRRVA
+185 HDCIAKIDSRPRRVA
-200 MNQSTQTTKP
+200 MKQSNSAPKHE
-210 ASIPSLKLVI
+210 SVPSSKLII
-220 RDHNV
+220 REHNV
-225 WLIRKDKKDIQLTRK
+225 WLSRKDKEDIQLTRK
-240 GTEEDYFLNE
+240 GTEEDSFLNE
-250 FRYSPNKH
+250 FRYSPNKRF
-258 YALGFQSTR
+258 ALGFQSTW

-274 LLSSS
+274 ILRSS
-279 PKDQVQPTLEFINY
+279 PKDQVQPTIEFINY

-306 LFDLKK
+306 LFDLQKK
-312 KTTMQVDKSPF
+312 CAIPVDESSF

-339 SAHVLFNKRGH
+339 SAHILFNKRGH
-350 QELALLSIDAAT
+350 QELALLSIDSST

-379 SQKTMLHWLDQSGQ
+379 SQKTMLHWLDQSRQ

-407 RIDASSGQVINPI
+407 RIDATSGEVINPI

-430 EYVDEK
+430 EHVDEK
-436 NEVIWFAAMG
+436 NEVIWFTAMG
-446 IHPNQD
+446 IHPDQD
-452 PYHIHLAKVKFD
+452 PYHLHLAKVNLD
-464 GSDLTVLTRGDG
+464 GSGLTILTQGDG
-476 THRWQFNPERTLFL
+476 THRWEFNPERTLFV

-499 EVAELRSAQD
+499 EVAELRSARD
-509 GSLIKEIARQDISAL
+509 GSLIKELARQDISAL
-524 TEEGY
+524 IAEGY

-556 DPDQIY
+556 NPDRIY

-583 QISQRK
+583 HISQRR

-601 GMGTNWRSKKFHDYC
+601 GMGTNWRSKKFHDHC

-630 WLKAAAQKYSWI
+630 WLKAAAEKYSWL
-642 DLSQVGIYGGSAG
+642 DLSRVGIYGGSAG
-655 GQNALSALLHHGE
+655 GQNAMSALLHHGE

-695 KIGPHYEQSS
+695 KMGPHYEESS
-705 NVFNAHKLEGDLML
+705 NVFHAHKLQGDLML

-736 VHALVRAGKDFEFFM
+736 VDALIRAGKDFEFYM

-767 KRMDFF
+767 KRIDFF

-780 DQKNHIP
+780 YRKG

>member
-1 MGIQF
+1 MGQLF
-6 ISVFFILFLST
+6 VPVFSLLIFYSGWMCLTARPGSAESNH
-17 GGCVLSIL
+17 SIT
-25 GDSSKSEESISS
+25 E
-37 RYVRSDEIGPK
+37 RYDRSDKIGPK
-48 FQKAYQPLKL
+48 FQKAYQALKL
-58 NYQWKNNGII
+58 NYQWKKNGII
-68 LKSGKG
+68 VKSGKG

-82 DRKTGKTKKSAPI
+82 DGKTGKTKKYAPV
-95 NSAKNE
+95 NSAKDI

-107 PPQSRWSRSPS
+107 PPQSRWGRSPS
-118 NSDNVSITFKNSFP
+118 NSENVSITFKNSFP

-142 EGGLKNYG
+142 EGSLKNYG

-185 YDCVAKIDSRSRRVA
+185 YDFVAKIDSRSRQVA
-200 MNQSTQTTKP
+200 MNPSTQKTKP
-210 ASIPSLKLVI
+210 TLIPSSKLVI

-225 WLIRKDKKDIQLTRK
+225 WLIRKDKKDIQLTRN
-240 GTEEDYFLNE
+240 GTKEDSFLNE

-274 LLSSS
+274 LLASS

-312 KTTMQVDKSPF
+312 KTTIQVDKYPF

-430 EYVDEK
+430 EHVDEK
-436 NEVIWFAAMG
+436 NAVIWFAAMG
-446 IHPNQD
+446 IHTDQD

-476 THRWQFNPERTLFL
+476 THRWEFNPERTLFL

-509 GSLIKEIARQDISAL
+509 GSFIKEIARQDISAL
-524 TEEGY
+524 MEEGY
-529 SMPIRFSA
+529 SIPIRFSA

-546 HGFLIKPTEF
+546 HGFLIKPTDF
-556 DPDQIY
+556 DPNQIY
-562 PVIENIYAG
+562 PVIESIYAG

-583 QISQRK
+583 QISLRR

-616 WQNLADAGFPDRIA
+616 WQNLADAGIPDRIA
-630 WLKAAAQKYSWI
+630 WFKAAAQRYSWL
-642 DLSQVGIYGGSAG
+642 DLSRVGIYGGSAG

-668 FYKAAVSDCGCHDNR
+668 FYKVGVSDCGCHDNR

-695 KIGPHYEQSS
+695 KVGPHYEQSS
-705 NVFNAHKLEGDLML
+705 NVFYAHKLEGDLML

-736 VHALVRAGKDFEFFM
+736 VDALVRAGKDFEFFM

-758 IGEGKYLFR
+758 IGEGKYLFH
-767 KRMDFF
+767 KRIDFF

-780 DQKNHIP
+780 DVKR

>member
-1 MGIQF
+1 MKHRIIPAFLLLILSPGGFARSIQAD
-6 ISVFFILFLST
+6 SPKT
-17 GGCVLSIL
+17 GESIARRYAR
-25 GDSSKSEESISS
+25 SEEIA
-37 RYVRSDEIGPK
+37 PK

-58 NYQWKNNGII
+58 NFQWKDNGII

-82 DRKTGKTKKSAPI
+82 EGKTGKIKKSISLEP
-95 NSAKNE
+95 AKDE
-101 DNSSFL
+101 DDSLFL
-107 PPQSRWSRSPS
+107 PPQSRWGRSS
-118 NSDNVSITFKNSFP
+118 SSSDNISITFQNSFP
-132 RTVRIYWVDF
+132 RPVRVYWVDLQG
-142 EGGLKNYG
+142 ELKNYG
-150 TIPPRGNIMIST
+150 TIPPKGDMSIST

-185 YDCVAKIDSRSRRVA
+185 HDCIAKIDSRSRRVA
-200 MNQSTQTTKP
+200 MKQSPPAPKPDSTP
-210 ASIPSLKLVI
+210 ASKLVI
-220 RDHNV
+220 REHNV
-225 WLIRKDKKDIQLTRK
+225 WFIRKDKKDIQLTRK
-240 GTEEDYFLNE
+240 GTEEDSFLNE
-250 FRYSPNKH
+250 FRYSPNKR

-274 LLSSS
+274 LLRSS
-279 PKDQVQPTLEFINY
+279 PKDQIQPTIEFINY

-312 KTTMQVDKSPF
+312 KTAIPVDEASF

-339 SAHVLFNKRGH
+339 SAHVLYNKRGH
-350 QELALLSIDAAT
+350 QELALLSIDASN

-379 SQKTMLHWLDQSGQ
+379 SQKTMLHWLDQSEQ

-407 RIDASSGQVINPI
+407 RIDASNGQVINPI
-420 TKGKWLVRKI
+420 TKGKWVVRKI
-430 EYVDEK
+430 EHVDEK
-436 NEVIWFAAMG
+436 SEVVWFSALA
-446 IHPNQD
+446 IHPKQD
-452 PYHIHLAKVKFD
+452 PYHLHLAKVNLD
-464 GSDLTVLTRGDG
+464 GSDLTVLTQGDG
-476 THRWQFNPERTLFL
+476 THRWEFNPERTLFV

-499 EVAELRSAQD
+499 EIAQLRSARD
-509 GSLIKEIARQDISAL
+509 GSLVKELARQDISAL
-524 TEEGY
+524 LKEGY

-546 HGFLIKPTEF
+546 HGFLIQPTEF
-556 DPDQIY
+556 DPNRIY

-583 QISQRK
+583 QISQRR
-589 LAELGFIIAKID
+589 LAELGFVIAKID
-601 GMGTNWRSKKFHDYC
+601 GMGTNWRSKKFHDHC

-630 WLKAAAQKYSWI
+630 WLKAAARKYSWL
-642 DLSQVGIYGGSAG
+642 DLSRVGIYGGSAG

-695 KIGPHYEQSS
+695 KMGPHYEQSS
-705 NVFNAHKLEGDLML
+705 NVFHAHKLQGNLML

-724 DKNVDPASTLQV
+724 DKNVDPASTFQV
-736 VHALVRAGKDFEFFM
+736 VDALVRAGKDFEFFM

-767 KRMDFF
+767 KRIDFF
-773 VRSLLGV
+773 VCSLLGV
-780 DQKNHIP
+780 EP

>member
-1 MGIQF
+1 MKHRIIPAFLLLILSPGGFARSIQAD
-6 ISVFFILFLST
+6 SPKT
-17 GGCVLSIL
+17 GESIARRYAR
-25 GDSSKSEESISS
+25 SEEIA
-37 RYVRSDEIGPK
+37 PK

-58 NYQWKNNGII
+58 NFQWKDNGII

-82 DRKTGKTKKSAPI
+82 EGKTGKINKSISLEP
-95 NSAKNE
+95 AKDE
-101 DNSSFL
+101 DDSLFL
-107 PPQSRWSRSPS
+107 PPQSRWGRSS
-118 NSDNVSITFKNSFP
+118 SSSDNISITFQNSFP
-132 RTVRIYWVDF
+132 RPVRVYWVDLQG
-142 EGGLKNYG
+142 ELKNYG
-150 TIPPRGNIMIST
+150 TIPPKGDMSIST

-185 YDCVAKIDSRSRRVA
+185 HDCIANIDSRSRRVA
-200 MNQSTQTTKP
+200 MKQSPPAPKPDSTP
-210 ASIPSLKLVI
+210 ASKLVI
-220 RDHNV
+220 REHNV
-225 WLIRKDKKDIQLTRK
+225 WFIRKDKKDIQLTRK
-240 GTEEDYFLNE
+240 GTEEDSFLNE
-250 FRYSPNKH
+250 FRYSPNKR

-274 LLSSS
+274 LLRSS
-279 PKDQVQPTLEFINY
+279 PKDQIQPTIEFINY

-312 KTTMQVDKSPF
+312 KTAIPVDEASF

-339 SAHVLFNKRGH
+339 SAHVLYNKRGH
-350 QELALLSIDAAT
+350 QELALLSIDASN

-379 SQKTMLHWLDQSGQ
+379 SQKTMLHWLDQSEQ

-407 RIDASSGQVINPI
+407 RIDASNGQVINPI
-420 TKGKWLVRKI
+420 TKGKWVVRKI
-430 EYVDEK
+430 EHVDEK
-436 NEVIWFAAMG
+436 SQVVWFSALA
-446 IHPNQD
+446 IHPKQD
-452 PYHIHLAKVKFD
+452 PYHLHLAKVNLD
-464 GSDLTVLTRGDG
+464 GSDLTVLTQGDG
-476 THRWQFNPERTLFL
+476 THRWEFNPERTLFV

-499 EVAELRSAQD
+499 EVAQLRSARD
-509 GSLIKEIARQDISAL
+509 GSLVKELARQDISAL
-524 TEEGY
+524 LKEGY

-546 HGFLIKPTEF
+546 HGFLIQPTEL
-556 DPDQIY
+556 DPNRIY

-583 QISQRK
+583 QISQRR
-589 LAELGFIIAKID
+589 LAELGFVIAKID
-601 GMGTNWRSKKFHDYC
+601 GMGTNWRSKKFHDHC

-630 WLKAAAQKYSWI
+630 WLKAAARKYSWL
-642 DLSQVGIYGGSAG
+642 DLSRVGIYGGSAG

-705 NVFNAHKLEGDLML
+705 NVFHAHKLQGNLML

-736 VHALVRAGKDFEFFM
+736 VDALVRAGKDFEFFM

-767 KRMDFF
+767 KRIDFF

-780 DQKNHIP
+780 EP

>member
-1 MGIQF
+1 MKHRI
-6 ISVFFILFLST
+6 ISAFLLL
-17 GGCVLSIL
+17 VLSPGGLVHSIQADSPKT
-25 GDSSKSEESISS
+25 GDSISR
-37 RYVRSDEIGPK
+37 RYARSDEIGPK

-58 NYQWKNNGII
+58 NYQWKDNGII

-74 KTAQEEFI
+74 KDAKEEFI
-82 DRKTGKTKKSAPI
+82 DGKTGKTKKSVSQDPATD
-95 NSAKNE
+95 E
-101 DNSSFL
+101 DDSLFL
-107 PPQSRWSRSPS
+107 PPQSSWGRSPAS
-118 NSDNVSITFKNSFP
+118 SDNVSITFENSFP
-132 RTVRIYWVDF
+132 RPVRVYWVDF
-142 EGGLKNYG
+142 EGELKNHG
-150 TIPPRGNIMIST
+150 TIPPRGDISIST

-185 YDCVAKIDSRSRRVA
+185 YDCIAKIDTRSRRVA
-200 MNQSTQTTKP
+200 MKQSAPKP
-210 ASIPSLKLVI
+210 DSTPPSKLVI
-220 RDHNV
+220 REYNV
-225 WLIRKDKKDIQLTRK
+225 WLIKKDKKDIQLTRN
-240 GTEEDYFLNE
+240 GREEDSFLSE
-250 FRYSPNKH
+250 FHYSPNKR
-258 YALGFQSTR
+258 YALGFRSTR

-274 LLSSS
+274 LLRSS
-279 PKDQVQPTLEFINY
+279 PKDQVQPTIEFINY

-312 KTTMQVDKSPF
+312 KTPIPVDESPF

-339 SAHVLFNKRGH
+339 SAHILFNQRGH
-350 QELALLSIDAAT
+350 EELALLSIDSST

-407 RIDASSGQVINPI
+407 RINATTGEVINPI

-430 EYVDEK
+430 EYVEEE
-436 NEVIWFAAMG
+436 NEVVWFTAMG
-446 IHPNQD
+446 IHPDQD
-452 PYHIHLAKVKFD
+452 PYHLHLAKVNFD
-464 GSDLTVLTRGDG
+464 GSNLTILTQADG
-476 THRWQFNPERTLFL
+476 THRWEFSPERSLFV
-490 DRWSRVDHP
+490 DRWSRLDHP

-509 GSLIKEIARQDISAL
+509 GSLIKKIARQDISDL
-524 TEEGY
+524 INEGY

-546 HGFLIKPTEF
+546 HGFLIQPTEF
-556 DPDQIY
+556 NPNQIY

-571 PHGFHVPKKFGL
+571 PHGFHVPKRFGL
-583 QISQRK
+583 QISQRR
-589 LAELGFIIAKID
+589 LAELGFVIAKID
-601 GMGTNWRSKKFHDYC
+601 GMGTNWRSKKFHDHC

-630 WLKAAAQKYSWI
+630 WLKAAAQKYSWL
-642 DLSQVGIYGGSAG
+642 DLSRVGIYGGSAG

-695 KIGPHYEQSS
+695 KMGPHYEQSS
-705 NVFNAHKLEGDLML
+705 NVFHAHKLQGDLML

-724 DKNVDPASTLQV
+724 DKNVDPASTIQV
-736 VHALVRAGKDFEFFM
+736 VDALVRAGKDFEFFM

-767 KRMDFF
+767 KRIDFF

-780 DQKNHIP
+780 ER

>member
-1 MGIQF
+1 MGTQF

-476 THRWQFNPERTLFL
+476 THRWEFNPERTLFL

>member
-1 MGIQF
+1 MKHRIISAFLLLILSPGGFAQSIQAD
-6 ISVFFILFLST
+6 SPKT
-17 GGCVLSIL
+17 GESIARRYAR
-25 GDSSKSEESISS
+25 SEEIA
-37 RYVRSDEIGPK
+37 PK

-58 NYQWKNNGII
+58 NFQWKDNGII

-82 DRKTGKTKKSAPI
+82 EGKTGKIKKSISLEP
-95 NSAKNE
+95 AKDE
-101 DNSSFL
+101 DDSLFL
-107 PPQSRWSRSPS
+107 PPQSRWGRSS
-118 NSDNVSITFKNSFP
+118 SSSDNISITFQNSFP
-132 RTVRIYWVDF
+132 RPVRVYWVDLQG
-142 EGGLKNYG
+142 ELKNYG
-150 TIPPRGNIMIST
+150 TIPPKGDMSIST

-185 YDCVAKIDSRSRRVA
+185 HDCIAKIDSRSRRVA
-200 MNQSTQTTKP
+200 MKQSPPAPKPDSTP
-210 ASIPSLKLVI
+210 ASKLVI
-220 RDHNV
+220 REHNV
-225 WLIRKDKKDIQLTRK
+225 WFIRKDKKDIQLTRK
-240 GTEEDYFLNE
+240 GTEEDSFLNE
-250 FRYSPNKH
+250 FRYSPNKR

-274 LLSSS
+274 LLRSS
-279 PKDQVQPTLEFINY
+279 PKDQIQPTIEFINY

-312 KTTMQVDKSPF
+312 KTAIPVDEASF

-339 SAHVLFNKRGH
+339 SAHVLYNKRGH
-350 QELALLSIDAAT
+350 QELALLSIDAST

-379 SQKTMLHWLDQSGQ
+379 SQKTMLHWLDQSEQ

-407 RIDASSGQVINPI
+407 RIDASNGQVINPI
-420 TKGKWLVRKI
+420 TKGKWVVRKI
-430 EYVDEK
+430 EHVDEK
-436 NEVIWFAAMG
+436 SQVVWFSALA
-446 IHPNQD
+446 IHPKQD
-452 PYHIHLAKVKFD
+452 PYHLHLAKVNLD
-464 GSDLTVLTRGDG
+464 GSDLTVLTQGDG
-476 THRWQFNPERTLFL
+476 THRWEFNPERTLFV

-499 EVAELRSAQD
+499 EVAQLRSARD
-509 GSLIKEIARQDISAL
+509 GSLIKELARQDISAL
-524 TEEGY
+524 LKEGY

-546 HGFLIKPTEF
+546 HGFLIQPTEL
-556 DPDQIY
+556 DPNRIY

-583 QISQRK
+583 QISQRR
-589 LAELGFIIAKID
+589 LAELGFVIAKID
-601 GMGTNWRSKKFHDYC
+601 GMGTNWRSKKFHDHC

-630 WLKAAAQKYSWI
+630 WLKAAARKYSWL
-642 DLSQVGIYGGSAG
+642 DLSRVGIYGGSAG

-695 KIGPHYEQSS
+695 KMGPHYEQSS
-705 NVFNAHKLEGDLML
+705 NVFHAHKLQGNLML

-736 VHALVRAGKDFEFFM
+736 VDALVRAGKDFEFFM

-767 KRMDFF
+767 KRIDFF
-773 VRSLLGV
+773 VCSLLGV
-780 DQKNHIP
+780 EP

>member
-1 MGIQF
+1 MKHRIIPAFLLLILSPGGFARSIQAD
-6 ISVFFILFLST
+6 SPKT
-17 GGCVLSIL
+17 GESIARRYAR
-25 GDSSKSEESISS
+25 SEEIA
-37 RYVRSDEIGPK
+37 PK

-58 NYQWKNNGII
+58 NFQWKDNGII
-68 LKSGKG
+68 LKTGKG

-82 DRKTGKTKKSAPI
+82 EGKTGKIKKSISLEP
-95 NSAKNE
+95 AKDE
-101 DNSSFL
+101 DDSLFL
-107 PPQSRWSRSPS
+107 PPQSRWGRSS
-118 NSDNVSITFKNSFP
+118 SSSDNISITFQNSFP
-132 RTVRIYWVDF
+132 RPVRVYWVDLQG
-142 EGGLKNYG
+142 ELKNYG
-150 TIPPRGNIMIST
+150 TIPPKGDMSIST

-185 YDCVAKIDSRSRRVA
+185 HDCIAKIDSRSRRVA
-200 MNQSTQTTKP
+200 MKQSPPAPKPDSTP
-210 ASIPSLKLVI
+210 ASKLVI
-220 RDHNV
+220 REHNV
-225 WLIRKDKKDIQLTRK
+225 WFIRKDKKDIQLTRK
-240 GTEEDYFLNE
+240 GTEEDSFLNE
-250 FRYSPNKH
+250 FRYSPNKR

-274 LLSSS
+274 LLRSS
-279 PKDQVQPTLEFINY
+279 PKDQIQPTIEFINY

-312 KTTMQVDKSPF
+312 KTAIPVDEASF

-339 SAHVLFNKRGH
+339 SAHVLYNKRGH
-350 QELALLSIDAAT
+350 QELALLSIDAST

-379 SQKTMLHWLDQSGQ
+379 SQKTMLHWLDQSEQ

-407 RIDASSGQVINPI
+407 RIDASNGQVINPI
-420 TKGKWLVRKI
+420 TKGKWVVRKI
-430 EYVDEK
+430 EHVDEK
-436 NEVIWFAAMG
+436 SQVVWFSALA
-446 IHPNQD
+446 IHPKQD
-452 PYHIHLAKVKFD
+452 PYHLHLAKVNLD
-464 GSDLTVLTRGDG
+464 GSDLTVLTQGDG
-476 THRWQFNPERTLFL
+476 THRWEFNPERTLFV

-499 EVAELRSAQD
+499 EVAQLRSARD
-509 GSLIKEIARQDISAL
+509 GSLVKELARQDISAL
-524 TEEGY
+524 LKEGY

-546 HGFLIKPTEF
+546 HGFLIQPTEF
-556 DPDQIY
+556 DPNRIY

-583 QISQRK
+583 QISQRR
-589 LAELGFIIAKID
+589 LAELGFVIAKID
-601 GMGTNWRSKKFHDYC
+601 GMGTNWRSKKFHDHC

-630 WLKAAAQKYSWI
+630 WLKAAARKYSWL
-642 DLSQVGIYGGSAG
+642 DLSRVGIYGGSAG

-705 NVFNAHKLEGDLML
+705 NVFHAHKLQGNLML

-736 VHALVRAGKDFEFFM
+736 VDALVRAGKDFEFFM

-767 KRMDFF
+767 KRIDFF

-780 DQKNHIP
+780 EP

>member
-1 MGIQF
+1 MGTQL
-6 ISVFFILFLST
+6 ISVFLLLNIFL
-17 GGCVLSIL
+17 GGSVLSIL
-25 GDSSKSEESISS
+25 ADPSKTGESISS
-37 RYVRSDEIGPK
+37 RYARSDQIGPK

-58 NYQWKNNGII
+58 NYQWKGNGII

-74 KTAQEEFI
+74 KMAKEEFI
-82 DRKTGKTKKSAPI
+82 DGKTGKIKKNIPL
-95 NSAKNE
+95 NSAKE
-101 DNSSFL
+101 EGGSLYL
-107 PPQSRWSRSPS
+107 PPQSSWNRSPAS
-118 NSDNVSITFKNSFP
+118 SDNVSITFENSFDRP
-132 RTVRIYWVDF
+132 VRLYWVDF
-142 EGGLKNYG
+142 EGDLKNYG
-150 TIPPRGNIMIST
+150 TIPPKSDISIST

-170 DFSANDLTGIFTASN
+170 DFSANDLTGIFTTSN
-185 YDCVAKIDSRSRRVA
+185 QDCIAKIDSRSRRVA
-200 MNQSTQTTKP
+200 MKQSTP
-210 ASIPSLKLVI
+210 APKHESVPSSKLII
-220 RDHNV
+220 REHNV
-225 WLIRKDKKDIQLTRK
+225 WLSRKDKEDIQLTSK
-240 GTEEDYFLNE
+240 GTQEDSFLNE
-250 FRYSPNKH
+250 FRYSPNKR
-258 YALGFQSTR
+258 YALGFRSTR

-274 LLSSS
+274 ILRSS
-279 PKDQVQPTLEFINY
+279 PKDQVQPTIEFINY

-306 LFDLKK
+306 FFDLQKK
-312 KTTMQVDKSPF
+312 SAIPVDESPF

-339 SAHVLFNKRGH
+339 AAHILFNKRGH
-350 QELALLSIDAAT
+350 QELALLSIDSST

-379 SQKTMLHWLDQSGQ
+379 SQKTMLHWLDQSRQ

-407 RIDASSGQVINPI
+407 RIDATSGEVINPI

-430 EYVDEK
+430 EHVDEK
-436 NEVIWFAAMG
+436 NEVIWFTAMG
-446 IHPNQD
+446 IHPDQD
-452 PYHIHLAKVKFD
+452 PYHLHLAKVNLD
-464 GSDLTVLTRGDG
+464 GSGLTILTQGDG
-476 THRWQFNPERTLFL
+476 THRWEFNSERTLFV

-499 EVAELRSAQD
+499 EVAELRSARD
-509 GSLIKEIARQDISAL
+509 GSLIKELARQDISAL
-524 TEEGY
+524 IEEGY

-556 DPDQIY
+556 NPDRIY

-583 QISQRK
+583 QISQRR

-601 GMGTNWRSKKFHDYC
+601 GMGTNWRSKKFHDHC

-630 WLKAAAQKYSWI
+630 WLKAAAEKYSWL
-642 DLSQVGIYGGSAG
+642 DLSRVGIYGGSAG

-695 KIGPHYEQSS
+695 KMGPHYEQSS
-705 NVFNAHKLEGDLML
+705 NVFHAQKLQGDLML

-736 VHALVRAGKDFEFFM
+736 VNALVRAGKDFEFYM

-773 VRSLLGV
+773 ARSLLGV
-780 DQKNHIP
+780 YRKG

>member
-1 MGIQF
+1 MKHRIISAFLLLILSPGGFAQSIQAD
-6 ISVFFILFLST
+6 SPKT
-17 GGCVLSIL
+17 GESIARRYAR
-25 GDSSKSEESISS
+25 SEEIA
-37 RYVRSDEIGPK
+37 PK

-58 NYQWKNNGII
+58 NFQWKDNGII
-68 LKSGKG
+68 LKTGKG

-82 DRKTGKTKKSAPI
+82 EGKTGKIKKSISLEP
-95 NSAKNE
+95 AKDE
-101 DNSSFL
+101 DDSLFL
-107 PPQSRWSRSPS
+107 PPQSRWGRSS
-118 NSDNVSITFKNSFP
+118 SSSDNISITFQNSFP
-132 RTVRIYWVDF
+132 RPVRVYWVDLQG
-142 EGGLKNYG
+142 ELKNYG
-150 TIPPRGNIMIST
+150 TIPPKGDMSIST

-185 YDCVAKIDSRSRRVA
+185 HDCIAKIDSRSRRVA
-200 MNQSTQTTKP
+200 MKQSPPAPKPDSTP
-210 ASIPSLKLVI
+210 ASKLVI
-220 RDHNV
+220 REHNV
-225 WLIRKDKKDIQLTRK
+225 WFIRKDKKDIQLTRK
-240 GTEEDYFLNE
+240 GTEEDSFLNE
-250 FRYSPNKH
+250 FRYSPNKR

-274 LLSSS
+274 LLRSS
-279 PKDQVQPTLEFINY
+279 PIDQIQPTIEFINY

-312 KTTMQVDKSPF
+312 KTAIPVDEASF

-339 SAHVLFNKRGH
+339 SAHVLYNKRGH
-350 QELALLSIDAAT
+350 QELALLSIDAST

-379 SQKTMLHWLDQSGQ
+379 SQKTMLHWLDQSEQ

-407 RIDASSGQVINPI
+407 RIDASNGQVINPI
-420 TKGKWLVRKI
+420 TKGKWVVRKI
-430 EYVDEK
+430 EHVDEK
-436 NEVIWFAAMG
+436 SEVVWFSALA
-446 IHPNQD
+446 IHPKQD
-452 PYHIHLAKVKFD
+452 PYHLHLAKVNLD
-464 GSDLTVLTRGDG
+464 GSDLTVLTQGDG
-476 THRWQFNPERTLFL
+476 THRWEFNPERTLFV

-499 EVAELRSAQD
+499 EVAQLRSARD
-509 GSLIKEIARQDISAL
+509 GSLIKELARQDISAL
-524 TEEGY
+524 LKEGY

-546 HGFLIKPTEF
+546 HGFLIQPTEL
-556 DPDQIY
+556 DPNRIY

-583 QISQRK
+583 QISQRR
-589 LAELGFIIAKID
+589 LAELGFVIAKID
-601 GMGTNWRSKKFHDYC
+601 GMGTNWRSKKFHDHC

-630 WLKAAAQKYSWI
+630 WLKAAARKYSWL
-642 DLSQVGIYGGSAG
+642 DLSRVGIYGGSAG

-695 KIGPHYEQSS
+695 KMGPHYEQSS
-705 NVFNAHKLEGDLML
+705 NVFHAHKLQGNLML

-736 VHALVRAGKDFEFFM
+736 VDALVRAGKDFEFFM

-767 KRMDFF
+767 KRIDFF

-780 DQKNHIP
+780 EP

>member
-1 MGIQF
+1 MKHRIISAFLLLILSPGGFARSIQAD
-6 ISVFFILFLST
+6 SPKT
-17 GGCVLSIL
+17 GESIARRYAR
-25 GDSSKSEESISS
+25 SEEIA
-37 RYVRSDEIGPK
+37 PK

-58 NYQWKNNGII
+58 NFQWKDNGII

-82 DRKTGKTKKSAPI
+82 EGKTGKIKKSISLEP
-95 NSAKNE
+95 AKDE
-101 DNSSFL
+101 DDSLFL
-107 PPQSRWSRSPS
+107 PPQSRWGRSS
-118 NSDNVSITFKNSFP
+118 SSSDNISITFQNSFP
-132 RTVRIYWVDF
+132 RPVRVYWVDLQG
-142 EGGLKNYG
+142 ELKNYG
-150 TIPPRGNIMIST
+150 TIPPKGDMSIST

-185 YDCVAKIDSRSRRVA
+185 HDCIAKIDSRSRRVA
-200 MNQSTQTTKP
+200 MKQSPPAPKPDSTP
-210 ASIPSLKLVI
+210 ASKLVI
-220 RDHNV
+220 CEHNV
-225 WLIRKDKKDIQLTRK
+225 WFIRKDKKDIQLTRK
-240 GTEEDYFLNE
+240 GTEEDSFLNE
-250 FRYSPNKH
+250 FRYSPNKR

-274 LLSSS
+274 LLRSS
-279 PKDQVQPTLEFINY
+279 PKDQIQPTIEFINY

-312 KTTMQVDKSPF
+312 KTAIPVDEASF

-339 SAHVLFNKRGH
+339 SAHVLYNKRGH
-350 QELALLSIDAAT
+350 QELALLSIDAST

-379 SQKTMLHWLDQSGQ
+379 SQKTMLHWLDQSEQ

-407 RIDASSGQVINPI
+407 RIDASDGQVINPI
-420 TKGKWLVRKI
+420 TKGKWVVRKI
-430 EYVDEK
+430 EHVDEK
-436 NEVIWFAAMG
+436 SEVVWFSALA
-446 IHPNQD
+446 IHPKQD
-452 PYHIHLAKVKFD
+452 PYHLHLAKVNLD
-464 GSDLTVLTRGDG
+464 GSDLTVLTQGDG
-476 THRWQFNPERTLFL
+476 THRWEFNPERTLFV

-499 EVAELRSAQD
+499 EVAQLRSARD
-509 GSLIKEIARQDISAL
+509 GSLIKELARQDISAL
-524 TEEGY
+524 LKEGY

-546 HGFLIKPTEF
+546 HGFLIQPTEF
-556 DPDQIY
+556 DPNRIY

-583 QISQRK
+583 QISQRR
-589 LAELGFIIAKID
+589 LAELGFVIAKID
-601 GMGTNWRSKKFHDYC
+601 GMGTNWRSKKFHDHC

-630 WLKAAAQKYSWI
+630 WLKAAARKYSWL
-642 DLSQVGIYGGSAG
+642 DLSRVGIYGGSAG

-695 KIGPHYEQSS
+695 KLGPHYEQSS
-705 NVFNAHKLEGDLML
+705 NVFHAHKLQGNLML

-736 VHALVRAGKDFEFFM
+736 VDALVLAGKDFEFFM

-767 KRMDFF
+767 KRIDFF

-780 DQKNHIP
+780 EP

>member
-1 MGIQF
+1 MKHRIISAFLLLILSPGGFAQSIQAD
-6 ISVFFILFLST
+6 SPKT
-17 GGCVLSIL
+17 GESIARRYAR
-25 GDSSKSEESISS
+25 SEEIA
-37 RYVRSDEIGPK
+37 PK

-58 NYQWKNNGII
+58 NFQWKDNGII

-82 DRKTGKTKKSAPI
+82 EGKTGKINKSISLEP
-95 NSAKNE
+95 AKDE
-101 DNSSFL
+101 DDSLFL
-107 PPQSRWSRSPS
+107 PPQSRWGRSS
-118 NSDNVSITFKNSFP
+118 SSSDNISITFQNSFP
-132 RTVRIYWVDF
+132 RPVRVYWVDLQG
-142 EGGLKNYG
+142 ELKNYG
-150 TIPPRGNIMIST
+150 TIPPKGDMSIST

-185 YDCVAKIDSRSRRVA
+185 HDCIAKIDSRSRRVA
-200 MNQSTQTTKP
+200 MKQSPPAPKPDSTP
-210 ASIPSLKLVI
+210 ASKLVI
-220 RDHNV
+220 REHNV
-225 WLIRKDKKDIQLTRK
+225 WFIRKDKKDIQLTRK
-240 GTEEDYFLNE
+240 GTEEDSFLNE
-250 FRYSPNKH
+250 FRYSPNKR

-274 LLSSS
+274 LLRSS
-279 PKDQVQPTLEFINY
+279 PIDQIQPTIEFINY

-312 KTTMQVDKSPF
+312 KTAIPVDEASF

-339 SAHVLFNKRGH
+339 SAHVLYNKRGH
-350 QELALLSIDAAT
+350 QELALLSIDAST

-379 SQKTMLHWLDQSGQ
+379 SQKTMLHWLDQSEQ

-407 RIDASSGQVINPI
+407 RIDASNGQVINPI
-420 TKGKWLVRKI
+420 TKGKWVVRKI
-430 EYVDEK
+430 EHVDEK
-436 NEVIWFAAMG
+436 SEVVWFSALA
-446 IHPNQD
+446 IHPKQD
-452 PYHIHLAKVKFD
+452 PYHLHLAKVNLD
-464 GSDLTVLTRGDG
+464 GSDLTVLTQGDG
-476 THRWQFNPERTLFL
+476 THRWEFNPERTLFV

-499 EVAELRSAQD
+499 EVAQLRSARD
-509 GSLIKEIARQDISAL
+509 GSLIKELARQDISAL
-524 TEEGY
+524 LKEGY

-546 HGFLIKPTEF
+546 HGFLIQPTEL
-556 DPDQIY
+556 DPNRIY

-583 QISQRK
+583 QISQRR
-589 LAELGFIIAKID
+589 LAELGFVIAKID
-601 GMGTNWRSKKFHDYC
+601 GMGTNWRSKKFHDHC

-630 WLKAAAQKYSWI
+630 WLKAAARKYSWL
-642 DLSQVGIYGGSAG
+642 DLSRVGIYGGSAG

-695 KIGPHYEQSS
+695 KMGPHYEQSS
-705 NVFNAHKLEGDLML
+705 NVFHAHKLQGNLML

-736 VHALVRAGKDFEFFM
+736 VDALVRAGKDFEFFM

-767 KRMDFF
+767 KRIDFF

-780 DQKNHIP
+780 EP

>member
-1 MGIQF
+1 MKHRT
-6 ISVFFILFLST
+6 ISAFLLL
-17 GGCVLSIL
+17 VLSPGGLVHSIQADSPKT
-25 GDSSKSEESISS
+25 GDSISR
-37 RYVRSDEIGPK
+37 RYARSDEIGPK

-58 NYQWKNNGII
+58 NYQWKDNGII

-74 KTAQEEFI
+74 KDAKEEFI
-82 DRKTGKTKKSAPI
+82 DGKTGKTKKSVSQDPATD
-95 NSAKNE
+95 E
-101 DNSSFL
+101 DDSLFL
-107 PPQSRWSRSPS
+107 PPQSSWGRSPAS
-118 NSDNVSITFKNSFP
+118 SDNVSITFENSFP
-132 RTVRIYWVDF
+132 RPVRVYWVDF
-142 EGGLKNYG
+142 EGELKNHG
-150 TIPPRGNIMIST
+150 TIPPRGDISIST

-185 YDCVAKIDSRSRRVA
+185 YDCIAKIDTRSRRVA
-200 MNQSTQTTKP
+200 MKQSAPKP
-210 ASIPSLKLVI
+210 DSTPPSKLVI
-220 RDHNV
+220 REYNV
-225 WLIRKDKKDIQLTRK
+225 WLIKKDKKDIQLTRN
-240 GTEEDYFLNE
+240 GREEDSFLSE
-250 FRYSPNKH
+250 FHYSPNKR
-258 YALGFQSTR
+258 YALGFRSTR

-274 LLSSS
+274 LLRSS
-279 PKDQVQPTLEFINY
+279 PKDQVQPTIEFINY

-312 KTTMQVDKSPF
+312 KTPIPVDESPF

-339 SAHVLFNKRGH
+339 SAHILFNQRGH
-350 QELALLSIDAAT
+350 EELALLSIDSST

-407 RIDASSGQVINPI
+407 RINATTGEVINPI

-430 EYVDEK
+430 EYVEEE
-436 NEVIWFAAMG
+436 NEVVWFTAMG
-446 IHPNQD
+446 IHPDQD
-452 PYHIHLAKVKFD
+452 PYHLHLAKVNFD
-464 GSDLTVLTRGDG
+464 GSNLTILTQADG
-476 THRWQFNPERTLFL
+476 THRWEFSPERSLFV
-490 DRWSRVDHP
+490 DRWSRLDHP

-509 GSLIKEIARQDISAL
+509 GLLIKEIARQDISDL
-524 TEEGY
+524 IKEGY

-546 HGFLIKPTEF
+546 HGFLIQPTEF
-556 DPDQIY
+556 NPNQIY

-571 PHGFHVPKKFGL
+571 PHGFHVPKRFGL
-583 QISQRK
+583 QISQRR
-589 LAELGFIIAKID
+589 LAELGFVIAKID
-601 GMGTNWRSKKFHDYC
+601 GMGTNWRSKKFHDHC

-630 WLKAAAQKYSWI
+630 WLKAAAQKYSWL
-642 DLSQVGIYGGSAG
+642 DLSRVGIYGGSAG

-695 KIGPHYEQSS
+695 KMGPHYEQSS
-705 NVFNAHKLEGDLML
+705 NVFHAHKLQGDLML

-724 DKNVDPASTLQV
+724 DKNVDPASTIQV
-736 VHALVRAGKDFEFFM
+736 VDALVRAGKDFEFFM

-767 KRMDFF
+767 KRIDFF
-773 VRSLLGV
+773 IRSLLGV
-780 DQKNHIP
+780 ER

>member
-1 MGIQF
+1 MGTQF

-17 GGCVLSIL
+17 GVCVLSIL

-37 RYVRSDEIGPK
+37 RYVRSDEIGPR

-82 DRKTGKTKKSAPI
+82 DGKTGKTKKSAPI

-101 DNSSFL
+101 DDSSFL

-118 NSDNVSITFKNSFP
+118 NSDNVSITFENSFP

-150 TIPPRGNIMIST
+150 TIPPRGNMMIST

-170 DFSANDLTGIFTASN
+170 DFSANDLTGIFTTSN
-185 YDCVAKIDSRSRRVA
+185 HDCIAKIDSRSRRVA
-200 MNQSTQTTKP
+200 MKQSTPVPKP
-210 ASIPSLKLVI
+210 KSTPPSKLII
-220 RDHNV
+220 REHNV
-225 WLIRKDKKDIQLTRK
+225 WLIKKDKEDIQLTHK
-240 GTEEDYFLNE
+240 GTEEDFFLNE
-250 FRYSPNKH
+250 FRYSPNKRH
-258 YALGFQSTR
+258 ALGFQSTR

-274 LLSSS
+274 LVRSS
-279 PKDQVQPTLEFINY
+279 PKDQVQPSIEYINY

-312 KTTMQVDKSPF
+312 KTAIQADESSF

-328 VQFKHWSKDSR
+328 VQFKHWAKNSR
-339 SAHVLFNKRGH
+339 SVHILFNKRGH
-350 QELALLSIDAAT
+350 QELALLSIDSSS

-379 SQKTMLHWLDQSGQ
+379 SQKTMLHWLDQYGQ
-393 LIWASERS
+393 LIWASERN

-407 RIDASSGQVINPI
+407 RIDATTGQVINPI
-420 TKGKWLVRKI
+420 TKGNWLVRKI
-430 EYVDEK
+430 EHVDEK
-436 NEVIWFAAMG
+436 NEIIWFSAMG
-446 IHPNQD
+446 IHPDQD
-452 PYHIHLAKVKFD
+452 PYHLHLAKVNFD
-464 GSDLTVLTRGDG
+464 GSGLTILTEGDG
-476 THRWQFNPERTLFL
+476 THHWEFNPERTLFV
-490 DRWSRVDHP
+490 DRWSRIDHP
-499 EVAELRSAQD
+499 EVVELRSARD
-509 GSLIKEIARQDISAL
+509 GSLIKELARQNISAL
-524 TEEGY
+524 MEEGY

-546 HGFLIKPTEF
+546 HGFLIKPTDF
-556 DPDQIY
+556 DSHQTY

-583 QISQRK
+583 QISMRK

-601 GMGTNWRSKKFHDYC
+601 GMGTNWRSKKFHDHC

-630 WLKAAAQKYSWI
+630 WLKAAAEKYSWL
-642 DLSQVGIYGGSAG
+642 DLSRVGIYGGSAG

-695 KIGPHYEQSS
+695 KVGPHYEESS
-705 NVFNAHKLEGDLML
+705 NVFHAHKLQGDLML

-736 VHALVRAGKDFEFFM
+736 VDALVRAGKDFEFYM

-767 KRMDFF
+767 KRIDFF
-773 VRSLLGV
+773 VSSLLGI
-780 DQKNHIP
+780 DSKR